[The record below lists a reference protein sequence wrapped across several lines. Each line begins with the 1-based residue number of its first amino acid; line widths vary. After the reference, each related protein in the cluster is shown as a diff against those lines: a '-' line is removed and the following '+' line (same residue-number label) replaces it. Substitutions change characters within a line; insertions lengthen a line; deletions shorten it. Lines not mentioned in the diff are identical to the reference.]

1 MTRLIFWDVDTLH
14 DFMKREGKLYVA
26 GAEELIPV
34 VRALTDFA
42 HDHHIPIVASA
53 DNHDASDAE
62 ISDQPDWKTTF
73 PPHCMRGTPGQLK
86 IAETALRDPLV
97 IEPEPQDPGALA
109 HRILS
114 HRGDFMLHKHTVDV
128 FSNANTVTLLR
139 ALEPEAVVLYGVATD
154 FCDRHTVEGLL
165 RHSPRSRLYLV
176 SDAIRAIYPEEG
188 DRLVSDWR
196 ARGVQTVESSEVIQG
211 GALDSVIHGTAGAS
225 AQPILRHNGSM
236 VKRRLARRPNQP

>member
-14 DFMKREGKLYVA
+14 DFMKSDGKLYVA
-26 GAEELIPV
+26 GAEEIIPV
-34 VRALTDFA
+34 VGALTQFA
-42 HDHHIPIVASA
+42 HARHIPVVASA
-53 DNHDASDAE
+53 DNHDLSDAE
-62 ISDQPDWKTTF
+62 ISDAPDWKTTF

-114 HRGDFMLHKHTVDV
+114 HRGDFLLHKHTVDV

-154 FCDRHTVEGLL
+154 FCNRHTVEGLL
-165 RHSPRSRLYLV
+165 RHAPRTRLYLV
-176 SDAIRAIYPEEG
+176 TDAMRAIYPEEG
-188 DRLVSDWR
+188 ERLIAGWGD
-196 ARGVQTVESSEVIQG
+196 RGVQMVESATVMEG
-211 GALDSVIHGTAGAS
+211 ELL
-225 AQPILRHNGSM
+225 QPYPPAEA
-236 VKRRLARRPNQP
+236 V